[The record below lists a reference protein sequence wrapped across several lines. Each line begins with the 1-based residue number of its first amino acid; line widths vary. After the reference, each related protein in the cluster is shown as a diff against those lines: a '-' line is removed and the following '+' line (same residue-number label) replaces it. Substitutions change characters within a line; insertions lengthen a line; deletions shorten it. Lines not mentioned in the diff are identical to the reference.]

1 MIYLQ
6 VAAGLAVLL
15 VGGDLLVRG
24 AIGISERFG
33 ISPLVIG
40 VTVVAF
46 GTSAPELVVCVEAAL
61 TGQPDLAIG
70 NVVGSNIANVLL
82 VLGLSALVYPIFC
95 NPEGLRRDST
105 LMLIASVFF
114 ATIAWGRLFER
125 WQGGM
130 LLALL
135 VVFLAYSYVRAV
147 RQGEGASED
156 HGLEYEGIKAMP
168 RVTSVSL
175 VLVVGGC
182 VGLALGSHILINGAT
197 EVARA
202 IGVSETVIGLTLV
215 AVGTSLPELAT
226 SMVAAVR
233 RHGEV
238 ALGNVLGSNMFNL
251 LGIMGVTALAAPI
264 PVPSEILSFDI
275 WIMLGV
281 ALLLGSFT
289 LRCAPIGRVVGLLF
303 VIAYSAYLV
312 AQFNGLSGIVVAAG

>member
-24 AIGISERFG
+24 AVGISERLG
-33 ISPLVIG
+33 ISPLVLG

-46 GTSAPELVVCVEAAL
+46 GTSAPELVVCVQATL
-61 TGQPDLAIG
+61 TGRPDLAIG

-82 VLGLSALVYPIFC
+82 VLGLSALVYPIIC
-95 NPEGLRRDST
+95 NPDGVRREST
-105 LMLIASVFF
+105 LMLFASLFF
-114 ATIAWGRLFER
+114 VAIAWGRVFER

-130 LLALL
+130 LFALL
-135 VVFLAYSYVRAV
+135 VVFLTYSYLRAG
-147 RQGEGASED
+147 RLRDGATED
-156 HGLEYEGIKAMP
+156 YSREHEGIEAMP
-168 RVTSVSL
+168 RVTWLSL

-182 VGLALGSHILINGAT
+182 LGLALGSLVLIDGAT

-202 IGVSETVIGLTLV
+202 IGVSEAVIGLTLV
-215 AVGTSLPELAT
+215 ALGTSLPELAT
-226 SMVAAVR
+226 SMVAAVH

-238 ALGNVLGSNMFNL
+238 ALGNVLGSNVFNL
-251 LGIMGVTALAAPI
+251 LGIMGVTAMAAPV

-281 ALLLGSFT
+281 ALLLGGFA
-289 LRCAPIGRVVGLLF
+289 LRCAPIGRGVGALF

-312 AQFNGLSGIVVAAG
+312 AQFNGLSGVVGAAG

>member
-24 AIGISERFG
+24 AVGISERLG

-82 VLGLSALVYPIFC
+82 VLGMSALVYPIIC
-95 NPEGLRRDST
+95 DPEGLRRDST
-105 LMLIASVFF
+105 LMLIASLFF
-114 ATIAWGRLFER
+114 AFIAWGRLFER
-125 WQGGM
+125 WHGGM

-135 VVFLAYSYVRAV
+135 VVFLVYSYLRAV
-147 RQGEGASED
+147 RPRDRAIED
-156 HGLEYEGIKAMP
+156 SSRDLEGIETMP
-168 RVTSVSL
+168 RAISASVVL
-175 VLVVGGC
+175 VLGGC
-182 VGLALGSHILINGAT
+182 LGLALGSHILIDGAT

-215 AVGTSLPELAT
+215 ALGTSLPELAT

-251 LGIMGVTALAAPI
+251 LGIMGVTAMAAPI

-275 WIMLGV
+275 WVMLGV
-281 ALLLGSFT
+281 ALLLGGFT
-289 LRCAPIGRVVGLLF
+289 LRCAPIGRVVGALF

-312 AQFNGLSGIVVAAG
+312 AQFNGLSGIIVAAG

>member
-24 AIGISERFG
+24 AVGISERLG

-82 VLGLSALVYPIFC
+82 VLGMSALVYPIIC
-95 NPEGLRRDST
+95 DPEGLRRDST
-105 LMLIASVFF
+105 LMLIASLFF
-114 ATIAWGRLFER
+114 AFIAWGRLFER
-125 WQGGM
+125 WHGGM

-135 VVFLAYSYVRAV
+135 VVFLVYSYLRAV
-147 RQGEGASED
+147 RPRDRAIED
-156 HGLEYEGIKAMP
+156 SSRDLEGIEIMP
-168 RVTSVSL
+168 RAISASVVL
-175 VLVVGGC
+175 VLGGC
-182 VGLALGSHILINGAT
+182 LGLALGSHILIDGAT

-215 AVGTSLPELAT
+215 ALGTSLPELAT

-251 LGIMGVTALAAPI
+251 LGIMGVTAMAAPI

-275 WIMLGV
+275 WVMLGV
-281 ALLLGSFT
+281 ALLLGGFT
-289 LRCAPIGRVVGLLF
+289 LRCAPIGRVVGALF

-312 AQFNGLSGIVVAAG
+312 AQFNGLSGIIVAAG